1 MKPEIERAIR
11 ETLEAWDAAGSPE
24 DLAAAIYQLKR
35 TYKAEMAKKLP
46 RRKPNPP
53 APSKR

>member
-1 MKPEIERAIR
+1 MNRQVERAIR
-11 ETLEAWDAAGSPE
+11 ETLEAWDAADSPE
-24 DLAAAIYQLKR
+24 ALAAAIYQLKR
-35 TYKAEMAKKLP
+35 VYKTETTKKLP